1 MALSE
6 HKLIDAL
13 RPVEDPELHMSIVD
27 LGMVK
32 GVHVHRGRV
41 TATVALTVAG
51 CPMRDEVTRRVTAAL
66 ESVRGVKGVEVELTV
81 MTPEEL
87 QGLRARVSGRSGDP
101 AAWQSSSAPS
111 GQGGTGQG
119 GPGQGA
125 PASGGQGGHNH
136 GGHTHGGPGGRG
148 PLGHE
153 QGRPNRF
160 GPQSR
165 TRVIGVSSGKG
176 GVGKSSVTVNLAVAL
191 ARAGHDVAVL
201 DADVYGFSVPG
212 MLGVEEEPVVQDMKM
227 VPPEAHGV
235 RCMSMGFFLEDAQPV
250 VWRGPMLHKALEQF
264 LVDVDWGDPEFLLI
278 DMPPGTGDVAL
289 SMAQYLPTSEMY
301 VVTTPQPAASR
312 VAQRSAYMA
321 KKLNLP
327 MRGVIENMSW
337 WTGPDGTRQLLFGE
351 GGGEQLAA
359 DLGVPL
365 LGRIPLD
372 PALRQGGDEGRPIV
386 ATDPDGEVGRAF
398 RDLAAAIVGRGRA
411 RVFRPE
417 LTVR

>member
-6 HKLIDAL
+6 QQLIDAL
-13 RPVEDPELHMSIVD
+13 RPVTDPELHMSIVD
-27 LGMVK
+27 LGMVRD
-32 GVHVHRGRV
+32 VSARRGRV
-41 TATVALTVAG
+41 SVTVALTVAG
-51 CPMRDEVTRRVTAAL
+51 CPMRDEVTRRVSSAL
-66 ESVRGVKGVEVELTV
+66 VAVRGVKDVQVDLTV
-81 MTPEEL
+81 MSPEEL
-87 QGLRARVSGRSGDP
+87 QRVRQQVAGRTGDP
-101 AAWQSSSAPS
+101 QAWGSSEQAGGAA
-111 GQGGTGQG
+111 G
-119 GPGQGA
+119 
-125 PASGGQGGHNH
+125 H
-136 GGHTHGGPGGRG
+136 GGHSHGGGGAAGR

-153 QGRPNRF
+153 EGRPNAF

-165 TRVIGVSSGKG
+165 TRVIGISSGKG
-176 GVGKSSVTVNLAVAL
+176 GVGKSSVTVNLAVSL
-191 ARAGHDVAVL
+191 ARAGHDVGIL

-212 MLGVEEEPVVQDMKM
+212 MLGVEEEPTVQDLKM

-235 RCMSMGFFLEDAQPV
+235 RCISMGFFLDDHQPV

-301 VVTTPQPAASR
+301 VVTTPQPAARR

-337 WTGPDGTRQLLFGE
+337 WTAPDGSRQALFGE
-351 GGGEQLAA
+351 GGGAQLAEE
-359 DLGVPL
+359 LGIPL
-365 LGRIPLD
+365 LGQIPLD
-372 PALRQGGDEGRPIV
+372 TALREGGDGGAPIV
-386 ATDPDGEVGRAF
+386 ATAPESETARAF
-398 RDLAAAIVGRGRA
+398 AALATAIVNRGRA